1 MIPRGVLCWRTNAWD
16 KYSFKC
22 IKKII
27 SGIRSE
33 NTSEM
38 ISGIRSENA
47 QKLYQEMYQ
56 KVNQK
61 PYHHLHQLICQKTTS
76 YLSLPLF
83 PFPIN
88 HNLIKIP
95 TRPQHPKRLFDH
107 PFISGGVEYDSLFSN
122 RFSRMFLRHRG
133 GRRLL
138 ESFHSRPAVYFFA
151 GGFGSIRIILSK
163 S

>member
-1 MIPRGVLCWRTNAWD
+1 MLGINIALNA
-16 KYSFKC
+16 S
-22 IKKII
+22 KII

-33 NTSEM
+33 NTSET

-56 KVNQK
+56 NVYLETISESQSETISPSTSINL
-61 PYHHLHQLICQKTTS
+61 PKTTS

-107 PFISGGVEYDSLFSN
+107 PFISGGVEYDSFVLKPVFQN
-122 RFSRMFLRHRG
+122 VF
-133 GRRLL
+133 
-138 ESFHSRPAVYFFA
+138 
-151 GGFGSIRIILSK
+151 
-163 S
+163 